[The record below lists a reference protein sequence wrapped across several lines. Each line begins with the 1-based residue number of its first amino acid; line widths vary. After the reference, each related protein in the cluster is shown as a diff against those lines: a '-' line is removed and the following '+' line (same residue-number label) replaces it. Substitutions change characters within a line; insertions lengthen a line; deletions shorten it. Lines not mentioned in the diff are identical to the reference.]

1 MESEI
6 DGVGKLHPLQ
16 HGFRLPISHVRIVVE
31 VGKIARRMSSI
42 WVGCIAKITRTRR
55 SRDSGLSAV
64 LDGWNPASVSGL
76 DELIKGCVD
85 KRWDASLRFAAV
97 VVTSRRP
104 SRVPIRLRRDPFT
117 PRLTRSQFWV
127 RFK

>member
-1 MESEI
+1 MVAHVI
-6 DGVGKLHPLQ
+6 IKDNYYTLP
-16 HGFRLPISHVRIVVE
+16 FRD
-31 VGKIARRMSSI
+31 KQ
-42 WVGCIAKITRTRR
+42 IT
-55 SRDSGLSAV
+55 RDSGLSAV